1 MHCKHGSLIRQRWG
15 FLLADCSPAGWSSKL
30 GPSGDHWIP
39 PEGECSP
46 ALVYSQVER
55 CWGQLSITPQPESP
69 TVGGSVLL
77 SVDYRGKIL
86 IINWYRGSAIEDNR
100 NILTHSPGSSYPVTH
115 GLMYTG
121 RETVLDNGSLQISNL
136 LTNYSGAYTLQLST
150 TGYPLMKT
158 TEITVY
164 PASETTVPSAAQPG
178 FRNSVGAVAGIAVG
192 AIVGISLIVAVVI
205 ILFKKCHK
213 TSRKPTYEPE
223 KPATAEHSSPGDYI
237 QPDVRRLPS
246 IPPLKFPA
254 DYENDNHNTEEQPYT
269 ELAYDYL
276 STYKNLRSTDE

>member
-15 FLLADCSPAGWSSKL
+15 FLLA
-30 GPSGDHWIP
+30 
-39 PEGECSP
+39 

-164 PASETTVPSAAQPG
+164 PASETTVPSAAQPAASETTVPSAAQPG

-223 KPATAEHSSPGDYI
+223 KPATE
-237 QPDVRRLPS
+237 PS
-246 IPPLKFPA
+246 L
-254 DYENDNHNTEEQPYT
+254 
-269 ELAYDYL
+269 
-276 STYKNLRSTDE
+276 